1 MRDERRN
8 LKCEGWKN
16 WDTWAV
22 VVNLENNFESY
33 NLIRNSKKNW
43 SNLEDFK
50 RKYAHYVADR
60 VNWSYVSAKE
70 LKEWYNDLRNA
81 K

>member
-1 MRDERRN
+1 MRDERKN
-8 LKCEGWKN
+8 VKYEGWKN

-22 VVNLENNFESY
+22 VLNLENNFEAY
-33 NLIRNSKKNW
+33 NLIVNNKKEW
-43 SNLEDFK
+43 VNLEEFK
-50 RKYAHYVADR
+50 RNYGRYVVDR

>member
-1 MRDERRN
+1 MRDERKN
-8 LKCEGWKN
+8 VKYEGWKN

-22 VVNLENNFESY
+22 VLNLENNFEAY
-33 NLIRNSKKNW
+33 NLIVNSKNGW
-43 SNLEDFK
+43 SSLKDFK
-50 RKYAHYVADR
+50 KNYGHYVVDR